1 MKSLSSK
8 DGKMHGNVQTVG
20 RYEESKGKANKQP
33 ASESGGESGGEHE
46 PMQMDQ
52 VKQVAMEHGPASK
65 VEITHG
71 EGGEGGDHH
80 VTSTHEDGH
89 KHSSSH
95 GSASEAHAAAA
106 HLCGATDTNELM
118 EAHGGQQEQD
128 TLAEAGHRDNIERN
142 SHKMHKGGGFMPE
155 HDNA

>member
-1 MKSLSSK
+1 MKGLTSR
-8 DGKMHGNVQTVG
+8 DGKMTGNVQTIG
-20 RYEESKGKANKQP
+20 RYDESKGKKNKQP

-65 VEITHG
+65 VEVTHG

-80 VTSTHEDGH
+80 VHSTHEDGH
-89 KHSSSH
+89 EHHSSH
-95 GSASEAHAAAA
+95 GSHAEAHAAAA
-106 HLCGATDTNELM
+106 HLAGVSDSNELL
-118 EAHGGQQEQD
+118 EAHGGQQEGD
-128 TLAEAGHRDNIERN
+128 TLAEAGHRSGIERN
-142 SHKMHKGGGFMPE
+142 SHKMHAGGGFMPE